1 MKKLAMLAFFFLT
14 RGAAHAQVNNIQVTF
29 SVSVPS
35 QPGCGN
41 ATILTPV
48 QPPYVIGVPYY
59 FQLVV
64 GFPSIYDPACK
75 VVWSVASGALP
86 PGLTLSPSGLIGGI
100 PTQAINPPT
109 GLQAVVI

>member
-1 MKKLAMLAFFFLT
+1 MKKLAILAFFFLACSVA
-14 RGAAHAQVNNIQVTF
+14 RAQVNNIQATF
-29 SVSVPS
+29 AVSVEQS
-35 QPGCGN
+35 GCGN
-41 ATILTPV
+41 PTILTT
-48 QPPYVIGVPYY
+48 QLPPYPIGLPYY

-100 PTQAINPPT
+100 PTPAINPPT
-109 GLQAVVI
+109 GLRAVVI